1 MHNCRTT
8 KDLMTE
14 LLSDGTSTPTQELLV
29 ELRRCVECRQEFES
43 LKDTLSLTTAV
54 IESTA
59 PAGEY
64 WSDYHLALKQ
74 KLLTSRA
81 PVVSIDQPSWL
92 ARMFRISVRVP
103 VPVGVAII
111 LLFGVS
117 LFFATRAETPKQTEP
132 PVVVRE
138 RVEVPV
144 VQEKVVTRIVY
155 RDRYRPLVP
164 RKANT
169 PDDQSTLARTQ
180 KTEGVPAS
188 LVGFKPLEEIKL
200 TVIKGGTGN
209 EK

>member
-29 ELRRCVECRQEFES
+29 ELRRCVECRQGFES
-43 LKDTLSLTTAV
+43 LKDTLSITTAV

-59 PAGEY
+59 PSGDY
-64 WSDYHLALKQ
+64 WSDYHRALKQ

-81 PVVSIDQPSWL
+81 LAVTIDQPSWL
-92 ARMFRISVRVP
+92 TRMFRISVRVP

-155 RDRYRPLVP
+155 RDRYRPLLP